1 MPPEQYRIGYAP
13 VGRGYPGGGGPEPAY
28 LDGLGYVNVPP
39 PPNQDYG
46 SQEALRARR
55 RAARGVPSPVE
66 MMAAGAPLAPP
77 TAMKAGNHV
86 PRVQPAPPPN
96 DYGSQEALKARR
108 RAARGVPNP
117 MEMLAAGTP
126 ALQQPRLPEPH
137 NLPPSPPRYHPSDAY
152 EYAPAPQYHGV
163 AAPMQGPDPLYGSQA
178 ALKARRAAARSP
190 SPPPGSD
197 GAAGRPSGPL
207 TQPSLW

>member
-13 VGRGYPGGGGPEPAY
+13 VRRGYPGGGGPEPAY

-39 PPNQDYG
+39 PPNQEYGSQEYG

-96 DYGSQEALKARR
+96 EYGTQEALKARR

-126 ALQQPRLPEPH
+126 ALQPPRLPEPH
-137 NLPPSPPRYHPSDAY
+137 NLPPSPPRYQPPTSITALPHQCKGRIPCMAARQHSRHG
-152 EYAPAPQYHGV
+152 AP
-163 AAPMQGPDPLYGSQA
+163 
-178 ALKARRAAARSP
+178 RRAAQARRPAPTVRPGGQVAPSP
-190 SPPPGSD
+190 SP
-197 GAAGRPSGPL
+197 RSGDN
-207 TQPSLW
+207 T